1 MKLSRVVIA
10 KEKTKAMRVHEIA
23 KQFHITSRELLE
35 VLKKAGVTAYK
46 TASSGLSEEEVA
58 CVRDYLKAPGYV
70 KKPKRRAVA
79 GAAVPVKPRHAPK
92 AKKVPKEKRPVRAK
106 RLPKAA
112 VKQAKARRTPEVPP
126 EPRAE
131 QAVHAPPK
139 APAPPKPPKPGKPRP
154 PVVTIMGHVDHGK
167 TTLLD
172 AIRSSRITAKE
183 KGGLTQHIGA
193 YRVHT
198 EHGDIIFLDT
208 PGHESFTAMRS
219 RGGKAADIVVLVVAA
234 DDGVMPQTIESINHC
249 RVAKVP
255 IIVAI
260 NKIDLPGA
268 DPDAVKNQLAQY
280 DVAPNIWEEPIDF
293 EEISAKE
300 KVGIDEIL
308 ERILILAEMMELKA
322 DPEGPAS
329 GLVIESRLD
338 PRRGRLATLLVQEG
352 TLRIGDIIVAG
363 ASSGKIRAMMD
374 DRGQQ
379 VKEAGPS
386 VPVEVLGLTENLP
399 SAGDLFHVCCS
410 GTEARENALKSAKAP
425 ARSTEVHRAS
435 LEELA
440 VQAQTKGPQEFKII
454 LKTDVSGSLEAIE
467 DLLGRIKNPEVKLE
481 IVHEGVGQVTDSDVL
496 LAQISNCCIVGF
508 NVPVMPSA
516 RNLAKRN
523 NINIYTYDV
532 IYRLQEEIEQAMQG
546 ILKPHKK
553 ENIVGTAQVR
563 RLFHVPKIGVVLGCS
578 VSSGKIVRNLRARVI
593 REGEIKGTGKI
604 TSLKHFKQDVRE
616 IKQGMECGIV
626 VEGVKDIHPDDIIEE
641 FEIVEI
647 PAGS

>member
-1 MKLSRVVIA
+1 
-10 KEKTKAMRVHEIA
+10 
-23 KQFHITSRELLE
+23 
-35 VLKKAGVTAYK
+35 
-46 TASSGLSEEEVA
+46 
-58 CVRDYLKAPGYV
+58 
-70 KKPKRRAVA
+70 
-79 GAAVPVKPRHAPK
+79 
-92 AKKVPKEKRPVRAK
+92 
-106 RLPKAA
+106 
-112 VKQAKARRTPEVPP
+112 
-126 EPRAE
+126 
-131 QAVHAPPK
+131 
-139 APAPPKPPKPGKPRP
+139 
-154 PVVTIMGHVDHGK
+154 MGHVDHGK

-198 EHGDIIFLDT
+198 KHGDIVFLDT

-249 RVAKVP
+249 RVANVP

-268 DPDAVKNQLAQY
+268 DPDAVKSQLAQQG
-280 DVAPNIWEEPIDF
+280 VATNVWKEAVDF

-322 DPEGPAS
+322 NPEGPAS
-329 GLVIESRLD
+329 GLVVESRLD
-338 PRRGRLATLLVQEG
+338 PRKGRLATLLVQEG
-352 TLRIGDIIVAG
+352 TLRTGDIIVAG

-374 DRGQQ
+374 DCGQQ
-379 VKEAGPS
+379 VQEAGPS
-386 VPVEVLGLTENLP
+386 LPVEILGLTENLP

-410 GTEARENALKSAKAP
+410 EIEARESASKSAKAF
-425 ARSTEVHRAS
+425 ARPTEIHRAS
-435 LEELA
+435 LEDLA
-440 VQAQTKGPQEFKII
+440 AMQTQTKGPQEFKII
-454 LKTDVSGSLEAIE
+454 LKTDATGSLEAIK

-481 IVHEGVGQVTDSDVL
+481 IVHEGVGQVTDSDIL
-496 LAQISNCCIVGF
+496 LAQVSNCCIVGF
-508 NVPVMPSA
+508 NVPVMPGA
-516 RNLAKRN
+516 RDLAKRN
-523 NINIYTYDV
+523 NINIYTYDI
-532 IYRLQEEIEQAMQG
+532 IYRLQEEVEQAMQG

-553 ENIVGTAQVR
+553 ENIVGSAHVR
-563 RLFHVPKIGVVLGCS
+563 RLFHVPKVGVVLGCT
-578 VSSGKIVRNLRARVI
+578 VSSGKIVRNLRARI
-593 REGEIKGTGKI
+593 IHEGEIKGTGKI

-626 VEGVKDIHPDDIIEE
+626 VEGVKDIHPDDTIEE

-647 PAGS
+647 PVASS